1 MKKEGFWASDPCALI
16 YSPWI
21 PSRDLSRDEK
31 LNNLTRLVILIFLG
45 LLLMNNMYAMYFLLL
60 ALLLIVV
67 VGCAVKSMPNREG
80 FTLTPTSQ
88 DLSFMQT
95 TVAPS
100 FSEEWQVIPPAYDL
114 STNAGCDDTF
124 TEILTPQDYP
134 YSQYLTRTNLL
145 PGDESQ
151 THLMCGGSAGA
162 REYANSTFLRHDLA
176 FRDNMTRIYKKSLA
190 RRFRH
195 TSNDS
200 FSPYSSF

>member
-1 MKKEGFWASDPCALI
+1 
-16 YSPWI
+16 
-21 PSRDLSRDEK
+21 
-31 LNNLTRLVILIFLG
+31 
-45 LLLMNNMYAMYFLLL
+45 MNNTYAMYFLLL

-67 VGCAVKSMPNREG
+67 VGCAVKGIGGTGNREG
-80 FTLTPTSQ
+80 FSLTPTSQ

-151 THLMCGGSAGA
+151 THLMCGGSSGA
-162 REYANSTFLRHDLA
+162 REYANSTFLRNDLA